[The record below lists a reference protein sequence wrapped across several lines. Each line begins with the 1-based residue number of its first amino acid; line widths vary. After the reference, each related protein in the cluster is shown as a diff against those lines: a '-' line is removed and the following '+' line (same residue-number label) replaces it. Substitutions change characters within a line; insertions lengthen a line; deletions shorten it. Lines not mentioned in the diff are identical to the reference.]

1 MLGNCQK
8 FVVILL
14 LVSSTLG
21 CSFGGGY
28 APVYA
33 PGESRKSA
41 VRYHTVRAGETLYS
55 IAFRY
60 GLDHQEIASAN
71 GISKP
76 YTIFVNQRLRL
87 AGKQKVVAKRPVKAS
102 PKPTVN
108 SPKRHVPEKSQASNI
123 SWRWPVDGE
132 IISTFSLD
140 GTLNKGVDI
149 SGRMGESVRAA
160 ADGVVVYAGGGL
172 RGYGKLV
179 ILKHSN
185 KFLSAYG
192 HNRAIR
198 VKEGQ
203 KVKGGEIVAE
213 IGSSGT
219 DREMLHFEIRR
230 DGKPVDPLIYLPDR
244 SSR

>member
-1 MLGNCQK
+1 MHPRQK
-8 FVVILL
+8 FVIALLL
-14 LVSSTLG
+14 LVTLSG
-21 CSFGGGY
+21 CSFEGGY
-28 APVYA
+28 APVYV
-33 PGESRKSA
+33 PGESRGKTA
-41 VRYHTVRAGETLYS
+41 NFHTVRAGETLYS

-60 GLDHQEIASAN
+60 GLDYKAIASAN
-71 GISKP
+71 GISEP
-76 YTIFVNQRLRL
+76 YIIYVDQRLRL
-87 AGKQKVVAKRPVKAS
+87 VGKRQVADRRQPKTSSKPVEVS
-102 PKPTVN
+102 PEETVI
-108 SPKRHVPEKSQASNI
+108 SKSQASNI
-123 SWRWPVDGE
+123 RWRWPIDGE
-132 IISTFSLD
+132 VISQFSLD

-149 SGRMGESVRAA
+149 SGRLGESVMAA

-185 KFLSAYG
+185 NFLSAYG

-203 KVKGGEIVAE
+203 NVKGGDVLAE

-244 SSR
+244 SM